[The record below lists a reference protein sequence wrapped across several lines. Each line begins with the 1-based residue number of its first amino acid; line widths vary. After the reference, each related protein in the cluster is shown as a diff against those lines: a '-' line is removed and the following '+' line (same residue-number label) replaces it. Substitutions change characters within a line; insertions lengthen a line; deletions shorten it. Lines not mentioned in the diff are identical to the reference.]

1 MMPDIQEE
9 RMLEGQPT
17 TAGDLGAGA
26 VLVADDDAV
35 ARELVVRYL
44 RKLNLRNRVVLA
56 PDGAAAISALGA
68 MTAAPPLVL
77 LDLEMPQQSGLD
89 VLRWL
94 RARPDLA
101 QVPVVMLTASATLDD
116 IDEAYRLG
124 IASYLVKP
132 VGFAALQ
139 DVVRALTLPWV
150 LLPQQG
156 TGT

>member
-1 MMPDIQEE
+1 MMPDTQEE
-9 RMLEGQPT
+9 RMSEGQPL

-44 RKLNLRNRVVLA
+44 RKLNLRNRVVMA

-68 MTAAPPLVL
+68 MTTAPPLVL

-94 RARPDLA
+94 RARPDLV